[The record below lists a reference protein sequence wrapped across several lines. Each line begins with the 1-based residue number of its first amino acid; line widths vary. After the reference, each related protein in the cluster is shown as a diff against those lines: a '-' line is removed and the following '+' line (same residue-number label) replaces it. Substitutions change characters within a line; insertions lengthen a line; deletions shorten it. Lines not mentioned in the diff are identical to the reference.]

1 MKKLF
6 FLMVWALF
14 MLGVSCGNAGNQKKQ
29 PQVLIKT
36 EFGEMK
42 IILYDDTPEHTQNFL
57 KLAGEGFYNDLLFH
71 RVIEHFM
78 IQGGD
83 PTSKN
88 AEPGKRLGGGSPDY
102 TIKAEFMAEKH
113 FHKRGALAA
122 ARTGGPSNPE
132 KRSSG
137 SQFYIVQGGV
147 LSPGKLDTLEMTR
160 NSQLQ
165 NDWLRQHFE
174 AAKDELNAFREKNDQ
189 EGFNI
194 RVAAIRVEAET
205 SFETS
210 GKKFRFT
217 DEQRKIY
224 TTIGGYPS
232 LDGEYTVFGEVVEG
246 LEVLDKIAAVETDQ
260 YNRPLSDVKMKVELL
275 K

>member
-6 FLMVWALF
+6 IFMVLALF
-14 MLGVSCGNAGNQKKQ
+14 LFVVSCGYAVNQKQQ

-36 EFGEMK
+36 EFGDMK

-57 KLAGEGFYNDLLFH
+57 KLVGEGFYNDLLFH

-88 AEPGKRLGGGSPDY
+88 AEPGKRLGGGSPNY
-102 TIKAEFMAEKH
+102 TIQAEFMAEKH

-147 LSPGKLDTLEMTR
+147 LTTGKLDTLEMTK
-160 NSQLQ
+160 NVQLQ

-194 RVAAIRVEAET
+194 RVAAIRAEAET

-210 GKKFRFT
+210 GKRFRFT

>member
-1 MKKLF
+1 MKKLL
-6 FLMVWALF
+6 FLIVWALF
-14 MLGVSCGNAGNQKKQ
+14 MSVVSCGNAGNQEKQ

-88 AEPGKRLGGGSPDY
+88 AEPGKRLGRGSPDY
-102 TIKAEFMAEKH
+102 TIQAEFMAEKH

-137 SQFYIVQGGV
+137 SQFYIVQGGI

-160 NSQLQ
+160 NNQLQ

-174 AAKDELNAFREKNDQ
+174 AAKDELNALREKND
-189 EGFNI
+189 EAGFNVRIAEI
-194 RVAAIRVEAET
+194 RAGAET

-217 DEQRKIY
+217 DEQRNIY
-224 TTIGGYPS
+224 TSIGGYPS

-260 YNRPLSDVKMKVELL
+260 FNRPLNDVKMKVELL

>member
-6 FLMVWALF
+6 IFMVLALF
-14 MLGVSCGNAGNQKKQ
+14 LFVVSCGYAVNQKQQ

-36 EFGEMK
+36 EFGDMK

-57 KLAGEGFYNDLLFH
+57 KLVGEGFYNDLLFH

-88 AEPGKRLGGGSPDY
+88 AEPGKRLGGGSPNY
-102 TIKAEFMAEKH
+102 TIQAEFMAEKH

-132 KRSSG
+132 KRSRG

-147 LSPGKLDTLEMTR
+147 LTTGKLDTLEMTK
-160 NSQLQ
+160 NVQLQ

-194 RVAAIRVEAET
+194 RVAAIRAEAET

-210 GKKFRFT
+210 GKRFRFT